1 MQEKSGINVYF
12 GFIRLNEAMNQTNA
26 IILIEPPMWHMR
38 TTFVVHTIHLCGLT
52 EPPSWS
58 AENMVA

>member
-26 IILIEPPMWHMR
+26 IILIEPPMWYMR
-38 TTFVVHTIHLCGLT
+38 TT
-52 EPPSWS
+52 
-58 AENMVA
+58 